1 MMPSLGLAN
10 NITSKP
16 EHRQLMPTDLERF
29 NTSSGDFSATNA
41 ALLVT
46 SKRLSV
52 RATATEGYAYRNYNV
67 TPGVTY
73 TFSIQFYH
81 VGGTSQSTGLLQ
93 LGNTDGGVDLID
105 EGFTGSTNNYSTT
118 IIPTG
123 SVIYLRLVT
132 VTNTKYCYWDNVELK
147 ETVVY

>member
-1 MMPSLGLAN
+1 MPNLGLAN

-29 NTSSGDFSATNA
+29 NSAALGWGGSNA
-41 ALLVT
+41 ALLVQ

-52 RATATEGYAYRNYNV
+52 RATATEGYAFRTYNV
-67 TPGVTY
+67 TPGITY

-81 VGGTSQSTGLLQ
+81 IGGSTQSVGVLQ
-93 LGNTDGGVDLID
+93 LGNSDGAVDIID
-105 EGFTGSTNNYSTT
+105 EGFSGSTSTHT
-118 IIPTG
+118 ADFIPTG

-132 VTNTKYCYWDNVELK
+132 ATNTKYCFWDDVELK